1 MNLKSSETADLLR
14 CVLDL
19 PDKRNSRERINV
31 LYYKSLVSPIYGKIL
46 KSRGETITLRYQLQ
60 HEIMDSNYLMNPE
73 FSYIE
78 VYFTEQNSRAR
89 QELLDHTKQSPVDPF
104 TNYFKNRSSDN
115 RRSN

>member
-1 MNLKSSETADLLR
+1 MNLKSSETPDLLR

-31 LYYKSLVSPIYGKIL
+31 LHYKSLVSPIYGKIL

-60 HEIMDSNYLMNPE
+60 HEIMDSNYLMDPE

-78 VYFTEQNSRAR
+78 V
-89 QELLDHTKQSPVDPF
+89 
-104 TNYFKNRSSDN
+104 
-115 RRSN
+115 